1 MLHATL
7 TVLLV
12 DAISHASMP
21 AARMAALLA
30 AAFVATAGGDD
41 PPRVMAWTPS
51 GRDGIGSQYLGH
63 IMAVFGAPA
72 FYILLKCKV

>member
-1 MLHATL
+1 MLHATIA
-7 TVLLV
+7 VLLV

-21 AARMAALLA
+21 AARMTALLA

-63 IMAVFGAPA
+63 MAVFQVGTR
-72 FYILLKCKV
+72 FI

>member
-1 MLHATL
+1 
-7 TVLLV
+7 
-12 DAISHASMP
+12 MP

-63 IMAVFGAPA
+63 MAVFQVGRR
-72 FYILLKCKV
+72 FI